1 FILSSFLVSVVVP
14 TAACLRAIMSSHD
27 KQVIIPMVQLYASTT
42 TCLIIMSLRWR
53 KGAHAKPCTSQLT
66 STSVKLGSG

>member
-1 FILSSFLVSVVVP
+1 MSRLQCVYPEFISSLG
-14 TAACLRAIMSSHD
+14 SSAD
-27 KQVIIPMVQLYASTT
+27 VIIPMVQLYASTT